1 MRHLVVLG
9 AGEFARQVIGLV
21 EDANREVTKHE
32 LLGFLDDGDVADLE
46 GFPVLGRDELLKSL
60 EANYVIGVGSPALR
74 SKLGS
79 LADNHRRQP
88 ATLIHSAAR
97 VDRRAAI
104 GPGALIAE
112 CSHVQYGASVGR
124 HVVVNIN
131 AIVGHDCRIG
141 DYSAL
146 AGNVMVGA
154 RAKIGNE
161 VFFGMNSIVLDGV
174 TVGDRATLGAGAV
187 VTRDVPPD
195 TCVVGVPARP
205 ILTQQAAH
213 SGCAFSE

>member
-21 EDANREVTKHE
+21 EDVNRDGATYD
-32 LLGFLDDGDVADLE
+32 LLGFLDAGGASSVE
-46 GFPVLGRDELLKSL
+46 GLPVLGGDELLGSF
-60 EANYVIGVGSPALR
+60 EADYVIGVGTPSSR
-74 SKLGS
+74 STLGS
-79 LADNHRRQP
+79 LADNHGHHPASLIHPAAWVDPR
-88 ATLIHSAAR
+88 ATL
-97 VDRRAAI
+97 

-112 CSHVQYGASVGR
+112 CSHVQYGATVGQ

-131 AIVGHDCRIG
+131 AIVGHDCLVG

-154 RAKIGNE
+154 RSRIGDE
-161 VFFGMNSIVLDGV
+161 VFLGMNAIVLDGV
-174 TVGDRATLGAGAV
+174 TVGDRVTIGAGAV

-195 TCVVGVPARP
+195 TCVIGVPARP
-205 ILTQQAAH
+205 IVH
-213 SGCAFSE
+213 V